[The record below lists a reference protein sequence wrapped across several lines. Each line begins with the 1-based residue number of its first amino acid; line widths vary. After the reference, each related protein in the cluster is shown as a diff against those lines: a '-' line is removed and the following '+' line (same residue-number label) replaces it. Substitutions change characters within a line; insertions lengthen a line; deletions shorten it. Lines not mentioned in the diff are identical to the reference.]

1 MAYAPRSFRKHLR
14 SGMEKDAEAL
24 CDACVYKKA
33 EKYIYFSL
41 LGNTSSIPP
50 TEGLAYCNAA
60 GENLNIL
67 YILICRSI
75 VSMWF

>member
-1 MAYAPRSFRKHLR
+1 MAYAPRSSRKNPR

-24 CDACVYKKA
+24 CDTCVYKKA

-50 TEGLAYCNAA
+50 TESLAYYNTS
-60 GENLNIL
+60 GENLNLL
-67 YILICRSI
+67 YIY
-75 VSMWF
+75 